1 MGREENHPNDS
12 EFAVRTRDDVGWFDG
27 ATAPTRTSGA
37 VPPAPGSEPN
47 GIGLPVIQ
55 GYDLVR
61 ELGRGGQGNV
71 YEAIQKETHRIVAL
85 KTLRLGRYASD
96 RDRLRFE
103 REVDVV
109 AHLRHP
115 NIVTLYESGESG
127 GHQYFAME
135 FVRGRPLDRYL
146 ADTRL
151 GITHTVELFRKV
163 SAAVAHAHRNGVV
176 HRDLKPRNVLVDDDG
191 EPHVLDFGLA
201 RGGGRAFLKD
211 GSPVTVTGE
220 FMGTLAYAAPEQFGD
235 CAHID
240 APADV
245 YALGVMLYETLT
257 GRQPHD
263 LSVDFSTLLHSV
275 RETQPRRP
283 RAIRPD
289 IDRDLETI
297 ILRSMAPDPARRYP
311 TACEL
316 ADDLDR
322 YLEGKPILAK
332 RDRPT
337 YVAYRKASSLV
348 GRHPLGACMLVALL
362 AWGVAEYFLTT
373 GRIIRHVDRRFQSAV
388 QPLVRGAGGAKWSD
402 DVVVIG
408 LDDAT
413 VQKIDELAHNTGL
426 EGVSRSDAYSWRM
439 LHGALMRRLASARPR
454 VVVWDIAFRA
464 EKPEFDRDFVAGMEA
479 LQQAG
484 ARVVLGVAE
493 TGWEGVPLLSP
504 SVLRTADA
512 WGWIYLARTSEL
524 VNGTWLVADHRSHG
538 ATPSL
543 SLAAVMAAAHPDA
556 DPHIDWGVRLLQA
569 RIRYSRHPAAGTP
582 GLRWLPDGDSVT
594 FAEVKPS
601 EAAGL
606 PPGMDASER
615 RVGWTYAIIPRAEEL
630 QAHTVAY
637 RDAITMSDVQRND
650 RFGGRIVLVGD
661 MRIKTVNDPAK
672 PDRSVLDD
680 GEGGREEF
688 HCYMH
693 AAAIHD
699 LIRQVRP
706 HQPGLLGDALL
717 LAAGALAGAA
727 LGFAFGG
734 RRRVVRGVVLALTL
748 ALLIGVSGV
757 AAARVF
763 QVVISPASLLVAVWL
778 SAGGAAW
785 VRRTWEGHRGRM
797 AAYGGRP
804 SLV

>member
-1 MGREENHPNDS
+1 MSCEDNHPNGM
-12 EFAVRTRDDVGWFDG
+12 EFTARTCDGVGWSDG
-27 ATAPTRTSGA
+27 ATAPTRTSGGLS
-37 VPPAPGSEPN
+37 PPAGEEPS
-47 GIGLPVIQ
+47 GIGPPVIE

-61 ELGRGGQGNV
+61 ELGRGGQGDV
-71 YEAIQKETHRIVAL
+71 YEAVQKATHRIVAL
-85 KTLRLGRYASD
+85 KTLRFGRYASD
-96 RDRLRFE
+96 RDRVRFE

-109 AHLRHP
+109 ANLRHP

-127 GHQYFAME
+127 GHRYFAME
-135 FVRGRPLDRYL
+135 FVRGQPLDRYL
-146 ADTRL
+146 ADTRPD
-151 GITHTVELFRKV
+151 ITQTVELFRKI
-163 SAAVAHAHRNGVV
+163 SAAVAYAHRNGIV
-176 HRDLKPRNVLVDDDG
+176 HRDLKPRNVLVDGDG

-201 RGGGRAFLKD
+201 RGGGRAFLTD

-220 FMGTLAYAAPEQFGD
+220 FMGTLAYAAPEQFSD
-235 CAHID
+235 SAHID

-245 YALGVMLYETLT
+245 YAVGGMLYESLT

-263 LSVDFSTLLHSV
+263 SSVDFSTLLHSV
-275 RETQPRRP
+275 RETEPCRP
-283 RAIRPD
+283 RAVRPD

-297 ILRSMAPDPARRYP
+297 ILRCMDRDPARRYP

-322 YLEGKPILAK
+322 YLDGRPILTK

-337 YVAYRKASSLV
+337 YVVYRKASRLA
-348 GRHPLGACMLVALL
+348 GRHPLGACILVALL
-362 AWGVAEYFLTT
+362 AWGVAEYLLTT

-388 QPLVRGAGGAKWSD
+388 QPLLRGAGGGRWSD
-402 DVVVIG
+402 EVVVIA
-408 LDDAT
+408 LDDTT
-413 VQKIDELAHNTGL
+413 VQQIEELAHIAGV
-426 EGVSRSDAYSWRM
+426 EGISRLNRHSWRR
-439 LHGALMRRLASARPR
+439 LHGALMGRLASARPR
-454 VVVWDIAFRA
+454 VVVWDIAFGEDR
-464 EKPEFDRDFVAGMEA
+464 PEFDCDLVAGMEA

-484 ARVVLGVAE
+484 ARVVVGVAK
-493 TGWEGVPLLSP
+493 TDWDGVPVLST

-512 WGWIYLARTSEL
+512 WGWIYLARSSSL

-538 ATPSL
+538 PTPSL

-556 DPHIDWGVRLLQA
+556 DPNIDWDPGLLTA
-569 RIRYSRHPAAGTP
+569 RIRYSRRPATVERE
-582 GLRWLPDGDSVT
+582 LRWLPDGDSVT

-615 RVGWTYAIIPRAEEL
+615 QVGWTYAIVPRAEEL

-637 RDAITMSDVQRND
+637 HDAITMSDAQRND

-661 MRIKTVNDPAK
+661 MRLQTLNNPAK

-680 GEGGREEF
+680 GQGGREEF

-699 LIRQVRP
+699 LLRQVRP

-717 LAAGALAGAA
+717 PAAGALAGTA

-734 RRRVVRGVVLALTL
+734 RRRVARGVVLALVL
-748 ALLIGVSGV
+748 ALLIGASGV
-757 AAARVF
+757 AAARGL

-778 SAGGAAW
+778 SAAAAAW

-797 AAYGGRP
+797 AAFGGRP
-804 SLV
+804 SLA